1 MPDKGTLERLYARYA
16 DRSHAARDPVSF
28 LYRYRE
34 LADREVA
41 GLVAAFLAYG
51 RLKQI
56 MHSVEDALSRLGPS
70 PRRMILASDP
80 RELRRACRGF
90 VHRFANADSL
100 HALLRAVRAVVRTHG
115 SIEACFLAHDD
126 PGAPDV
132 QPGLAGLANELRQGR
147 KELSHLVADPA
158 KGSACKRW
166 HLYLRWMVRRDAV
179 DPGGWEAVSA
189 ARLLVPL
196 DAHMW
201 RVCRGLGLTRRKSCN
216 LAAAREI
223 TDRFRRI
230 CPADPVRYDFALM
243 HASVSGDPELGVLL
257 DTAPSGRP

>member
-1 MPDKGTLERLYARYA
+1 MLDKGTLERLYARYA
-16 DRSHAARDPVSF
+16 DRSHAERDPVSF

-34 LADREVA
+34 VADREIA
-41 GLVAAFLAYG
+41 GLIAAFLAYG

-56 MHSVEDALSRLGPS
+56 MRSVEDALGRLGPR
-70 PRRMILASDP
+70 PAPMILGATSQ
-80 RELRRACRGF
+80 ELQRACGGF
-90 VHRFANADSL
+90 VHRLVDADRL
-100 HALLRAVRAVVRTHG
+100 HALLRAVRDLVRTHG
-115 SIEACFLAHDD
+115 SIQACFLAHDD
-126 PGAPDV
+126 PAVADV
-132 QPGLAGLANELRQGR
+132 QPGLVGLARELRQGR
-147 KELSHLVADPA
+147 AELAHLVADPA

-179 DPGGWEAVSA
+179 DPGGWDAVSP

-201 RVCRGLGLTRRKSCN
+201 RVCSRLGLTRRKCCN

-223 TDRFRRI
+223 THHFRRV
-230 CPADPVRYDFALM
+230 CAADPVRYDFALM
-243 HASVSGDPELGVLL
+243 HASVGGDPELRVLL

>member
-1 MPDKGTLERLYARYA
+1 MLDKGTLERLYARYA
-16 DRSHAARDPVSF
+16 DRSHAERDPVSF

-34 LADREVA
+34 AADREIA

-56 MHSVEDALSRLGPS
+56 MRSVEDALSRLGPR
-70 PRRMILASDP
+70 PARTILGSTS
-80 RELRRACRGF
+80 RELRHACGGF
-90 VHRFANADSL
+90 VHRLVDAAGL
-100 HALLRAVRAVVRTHG
+100 HALLRAVQDVVRTHG
-115 SIEACFLAHDD
+115 SIQACFLAHDD
-126 PGAPDV
+126 PAVADV
-132 QPGLAGLANELRQGR
+132 QPGLVGLARELRQGR
-147 KELSHLVADPA
+147 AELAHLVADPA

-166 HLYLRWMVRRDAV
+166 HLYLRWLVRRDAV
-179 DPGGWEAVSA
+179 DPGGWGSVSP

-201 RVCRGLGLTRRKSCN
+201 RVCSGLGLTRRKCCN

-223 TDRFRRI
+223 TCHFRRV

-243 HASVSGDPELGVLL
+243 HASVGGDPELGVLL